1 VGIEYKVIFFI
12 VATIYLIWISRPA
25 LRDVHHHGFYR
36 FFSWETILILFLM
49 NINYW
54 FVVPFSLNQIIAW
67 TFLTISLLLI
77 IQGLKLFRQKG
88 GIDQERGDLQL
99 IGVERTTELVV
110 IGIYGYIRHPFYSS
124 LLFLGWGIFFKNI
137 CWIGMILAIINTV
150 LLVITAKI
158 EEGENIE
165 YFGED
170 YRQYMK
176 QTKMFVP
183 YLF

>member
-1 VGIEYKVIFFI
+1 MSIEYKVIFFI

-54 FVVPFSLNQIIAW
+54 FVDPFSLNQIIAW

-99 IGVERTTELVV
+99 IGVERTTELVAT
-110 IGIYGYIRHPFYSS
+110 GIYGYIRHPFYSS

-137 CWIGMILAIINTV
+137 NLIGMILAIINTV

-158 EEGENIE
+158 EESENIE

-176 QTKMFVP
+176 QTKMFIP
-183 YLF
+183 FLF